1 MKTLSKLLDAPKKYM
16 QPKLN
21 EINEDIE
28 LDKSPKTIYLPNSK
42 V

>member
-1 MKTLSKLLDAPKKYM
+1 MKTLSNLLYAPKKYM

-28 LDKSPKTIYLPNSK
+28 LDNFQKTIYLPNSK